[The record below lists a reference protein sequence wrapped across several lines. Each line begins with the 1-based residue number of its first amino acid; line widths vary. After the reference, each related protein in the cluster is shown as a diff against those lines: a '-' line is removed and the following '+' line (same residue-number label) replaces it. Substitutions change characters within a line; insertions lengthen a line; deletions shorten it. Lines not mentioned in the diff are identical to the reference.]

1 MQAPK
6 ETEAQEDNMLT
17 VMEMLS
23 HPTFSDFRL
32 ITKRTGLNN
41 RIRNAGIL
49 DWESGE
55 ALDDAFS
62 PGDFVVTTL
71 APYRDEPEIAEL
83 VIEALIKKNI
93 SALAIKDVYFS
104 TIPGHIAKLAEK
116 HRIPVFMFSEPGIAD
131 VIHALKNEMS
141 FLEINRQ
148 ATRRLREIL
157 YQTADEAD
165 IDILAR
171 DINPFFTNNLICA
184 FAIPLDPEN
193 KKMILAQ
200 MAAGYQNYLNA
211 VSVDPEASYS
221 ILFFSVGICIIYT
234 DLREDRNLK
243 DDLRTLVDQFSV
255 DLTGFAVGFSDQM
268 HRLSDISL
276 AAKQAIYAS
285 ADARMNDMN
294 LQNYSDMGIT
304 RALCPLRS
312 DYWMRSYYDDMLD
325 RISNY
330 DKEHDAHLFETI
342 TDYVRCDGDISAT
355 AEISYQHPNTIR
367 YRIKKAQE
375 VLGTKNSM
383 DFRTQLYVL
392 VRLSEINNLLVDWRL

>member
-1 MQAPK
+1 
-6 ETEAQEDNMLT
+6 MLT

-23 HPTFSDFRL
+23 HPAFSEFRL
-32 ITKRTGLNN
+32 ITKRVGLNN

-62 PGDFVVTTL
+62 PGEFVVTTL

-83 VIEALIKKNI
+83 VVEALIEKNI

-104 TIPGHIAKLAEK
+104 NVPEHISKLAEK
-116 HRIPVFMFSEPGIAD
+116 HSIPIFMFSEASTAD
-131 VIHALKNEMS
+131 VIHALKSEMS
-141 FLEINRQ
+141 FFEINRQ
-148 ATRRLREIL
+148 TTRKLREIL
-157 YQTADEAD
+157 YQTVDEAD

-184 FAIPLDPEN
+184 FAIPFGSDSNE
-193 KKMILAQ
+193 MILEQ
-200 MAAGYQNYLNA
+200 MAADYQNYLNA
-211 VSVDPEASYS
+211 VSVEPEASYS
-221 ILFFSVGICIIYT
+221 VLFFSVGICIIYT
-234 DLREDRNLK
+234 DQRKSRDLREDLHA
-243 DDLRTLVDQFSV
+243 LVKQFSV
-255 DLTGFAVGFSDQM
+255 DLKDFAVGFSDQM

-285 ADARMNDMN
+285 ADAHMNGMN

-304 RALCPLRS
+304 RVLCPLRS
-312 DYWMRSYYDDMLD
+312 NYWMRSYYEDMLD
-325 RISNY
+325 RISCY
-330 DKEHDAHLFETI
+330 DNEHDAHLFETI
-342 TDYVRCDGDISAT
+342 TDYVRCDGDINAA

-375 VLGTKNSM
+375 VLGIKNSM
-383 DFRTQLYVL
+383 DFRTQLYVM
-392 VRLSEINNLLVDWRL
+392 VRLAEINNLLVDWRL